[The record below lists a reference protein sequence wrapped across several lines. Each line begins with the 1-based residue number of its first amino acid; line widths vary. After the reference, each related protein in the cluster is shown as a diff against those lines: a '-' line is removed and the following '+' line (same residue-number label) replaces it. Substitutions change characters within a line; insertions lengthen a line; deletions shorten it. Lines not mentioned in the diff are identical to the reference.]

1 MRVLAVLALI
11 NASLVRKSESPV
23 DYDPLRYSVVRIQAV
38 AKDFDWMHPF
48 LGGSDAVGLGTGWV
62 VDLDPQPVFVTNAH
76 VVSNAHSVMLQLL
89 VHSSRKWE
97 AEVVSICQTFD
108 LALLVLKD
116 KAAFMEEL
124 GKQNMQLKQL
134 PVSTDAASM
143 GLPVVALGFPLG
155 MDSLKISAGVV
166 AGNEEVQGNVCIQ
179 STAPISPGS
188 SGGPLLTADG
198 SKVVGVNFAKSADS
212 SAENINYVIPGW
224 RVKSMLSTFK
234 ARLAESGGVPM
245 RRPVRVPSADAVTF
259 EANDALR
266 SVSKCDKGLFI
277 ASLGPKS
284 FFRQARPPVPA
295 RSFLT
300 KVGGVDIDEFGMGTQ
315 KKFCDDHVQYTD
327 LFFMQDDLEKPVDVE
342 VCHNGVVTSHEVPL
356 SWLEAYESGIQYVDE
371 PSYEHTLTQFEL
383 FGDVSVMQMTLNHI
397 EVLYKHSPDLAAF
410 LRPELSGTS
419 RVVVHFV
426 EPGTYASEFLS
437 PGSVV
442 TKLNGHEIHTL
453 DDFRQY
459 FIPDALKHGAE
470 KELSD
475 LDAADEDATEEEM
488 LRESEAEGDDEDDA
502 DMDVADA
509 EAEEA
514 ADMSFLATRHHAKK
528 QKKHLKAKAKAKAK
542 AATEKVVWTMETDRG
557 EVYAVFF
564 DETLKS
570 QVMLAE
576 AQQSQILLSAAVLDA
591 AVNRQIFAGVEPPPF
606 VRSMLDHG
614 KAHSPSMVAI
624 AHSQGVEGVDE
635 TLPMK
640 VLADVPVLDKSKGW
654 RPSLLRYTPQAFEL

>member
-266 SVSKCDKGLFI
+266 SVSKCEKGLFI

>member
-1 MRVLAVLALI
+1 
-11 NASLVRKSESPV
+11 
-23 DYDPLRYSVVRIQAV
+23 
-38 AKDFDWMHPF
+38 
-48 LGGSDAVGLGTGWV
+48 
-62 VDLDPQPVFVTNAH
+62 
-76 VVSNAHSVMLQLL
+76 
-89 VHSSRKWE
+89 
-97 AEVVSICQTFD
+97 
-108 LALLVLKD
+108 
-116 KAAFMEEL
+116 
-124 GKQNMQLKQL
+124 
-134 PVSTDAASM
+134 
-143 GLPVVALGFPLG
+143 
-155 MDSLKISAGVV
+155 
-166 AGNEEVQGNVCIQ
+166 
-179 STAPISPGS
+179 
-188 SGGPLLTADG
+188 LLTADG

-224 RVKSMLSTFK
+224 RVKSMVSTFK
-234 ARLAESGGVPM
+234 ARLADSGGVPM

-266 SVSKCDKGLFI
+266 SVSKCEKGLFI

-300 KVGGVDIDEFGMGTQ
+300 KVSGVEIDEFGMGTQ

-327 LFFMQDDLEKPVDVE
+327 LFFMQDDLEKPVEVE
-342 VCHNGVVTSHEVPL
+342 VCHNGVVSTHEVPL

-371 PSYEHTLTQFEL
+371 PSYEKTLTQFEL

-397 EVLYKHSPDLAAF
+397 EVLYKHHPDLAAF

-426 EPGTYASEFLS
+426 EPGTYAAEFLS

-442 TKLNGHEIHTL
+442 TKLNGHEVHTL
-453 DDFRQY
+453 ADFREY
-459 FIPDALKHGAE
+459 FIPDALKNGSE

-488 LRESEAEGDDEDDA
+488 LRESEAEGDDDDA
-502 DMDVADA
+502 DADADLDA
-509 EAEEA
+509 EADEAA
-514 ADMSFLATRHHAKK
+514 ADMSFLATRHNAKRQRK
-528 QKKHLKAKAKAKAK
+528 HLQKKHLKTKS
-542 AATEKVVWTMETDRG
+542 AAPEERVVWTMETDAG

-614 KAHSPSMVAI
+614 KVHSPSMVAI
-624 AHSQGVEGVDE
+624 AHSPGVEGGDE

-640 VLADVPVLDKSKGW
+640 VLADVPVVDKSKGW
-654 RPSLLRYTPQAFEL
+654 RPSLLKSTPLAFEL

>member
-1 MRVLAVLALI
+1 MRVLAVLSLV
-11 NASLVRKSESPV
+11 NAALVRKPV

-62 VDLDPQPVFVTNAH
+62 VDLDPEPVFVTNAH

-124 GKQNMQLKQL
+124 GKQSMQLKQL

-284 FFRQARPPVPA
+284 FFRQARPPVPP

-315 KKFCDDHVQYTD
+315 KKFCDDHVKFTD
-327 LFFMQDDLEKPVDVE
+327 LFFMQDDLEKPVEVE
-342 VCHNGVVTSHEVPL
+342 VCHNGVLTSHEVPL
-356 SWLEAYESGIQYVDE
+356 SWLQAYESGIQYVDE
-371 PSYEHTLTQFEL
+371 PSFEKTLTQFEL

-459 FIPDALKHGAE
+459 FIPDALKQGAG

-488 LRESEAEGDDEDDA
+488 LRESEAEGDDDDADA

-514 ADMSFLATRHHAKK
+514 ADMSFLATRHNAKK
-528 QKKHLKAKAKAKAK
+528 QRKHAKAKAP
-542 AATEKVVWTMETDRG
+542 AASEKVVWTMETDRG
-557 EVYAVFF
+557 EIYAVFF

-570 QVMLAE
+570 QVMMAE

-624 AHSQGVEGVDE
+624 AHSEGVGGAGD

-640 VLADVPVLDKSKGW
+640 VRADVPVVDKSKGW
-654 RPSLLRYTPQAFEL
+654 RPSLLRSTPQAFEL